1 MKIYKERNDL
11 KKMRPVIEKQG
22 FKAIYIV
29 YIALAILCIIAIGI
43 AVYMQFF
50 KDEKIGVVLGITK
63 KEDKEYNELKENF
76 TNIFTNNLT
85 KENMY
90 TGEIKKIRE
99 NEDIVFSAYNVQEQK
114 DNYIINIQLPFFNIN
129 SDTAKEINKE
139 LTKSFKEKSE
149 QIMKSNTEE
158 KKIYTIKYKA
168 YVTNEILSM
177 VILSELKEGNNNQRI
192 IFKSYNY
199 NLATNKQ
206 VDINELIQLK
216 NIDKTNANKKIKEEI
231 EKSQEQNTKLAE
243 LGYNT
248 ITRDATSD
256 TYKIENTKEFFL
268 GDKGYLYIIYPY
280 GNKEYTSE
288 MDIVIIK

>member
-1 MKIYKERNDL
+1 
-11 KKMRPVIEKQG
+11 MRPVIEKQG

-168 YVTNEILSM
+168 YVNNEILSM

-256 TYKIENTKEFFL
+256 TYKIENAKEFFL

>member
-50 KDEKIGVVLGITK
+50 KDEKIGVVLGIIK

>member
-1 MKIYKERNDL
+1 
-11 KKMRPVIEKQG
+11 MRPAIEKQG

>member
-1 MKIYKERNDL
+1 M
-11 KKMRPVIEKQG
+11 
-22 FKAIYIV
+22 
-29 YIALAILCIIAIGI
+29 
-43 AVYMQFF
+43 FF
-50 KDEKIGVVLGITK
+50 KS
-63 KEDKEYNELKENF
+63 F
-76 TNIFTNNLT
+76 T
-85 KENMY
+85 
-90 TGEIKKIRE
+90 
-99 NEDIVFSAYNVQEQK
+99 
-114 DNYIINIQLPFFNIN
+114 
-129 SDTAKEINKE
+129 
-139 LTKSFKEKSE
+139 SF
-149 QIMKSNTEE
+149 
-158 KKIYTIKYKA
+158 
-168 YVTNEILSM
+168 L
-177 VILSELKEGNNNQRI
+177 I

-256 TYKIENTKEFFL
+256 TYKIENAKEFFL

>member
-1 MKIYKERNDL
+1 
-11 KKMRPVIEKQG
+11 MRPVIEKQG

-63 KEDKEYNELKENF
+63 KEDKEYNVLKENF

-168 YVTNEILSM
+168 YVNNEILSM

-256 TYKIENTKEFFL
+256 TYKIENAKEFFL

>member
-1 MKIYKERNDL
+1 
-11 KKMRPVIEKQG
+11 MRPVIEKQG

-29 YIALAILCIIAIGI
+29 YIALAILWIIAIGI

-63 KEDKEYNELKENF
+63 KEDKEYNVLKENF

-114 DNYIINIQLPFFNIN
+114 DNYTINIQLPFFNIN

-168 YVTNEILSM
+168 YVNNEILSM

-256 TYKIENTKEFFL
+256 TYKIENAKEFFL

>member
-1 MKIYKERNDL
+1 
-11 KKMRPVIEKQG
+11 MRPVIEKQG

-114 DNYIINIQLPFFNIN
+114 DNYIINIQLPLFNIN

>member
-1 MKIYKERNDL
+1 
-11 KKMRPVIEKQG
+11 MRPVIEKQG

-43 AVYMQFF
+43 AVYLQFF

-99 NEDIVFSAYNVQEQK
+99 NEDIIFSAYNVQEQK
-114 DNYIINIQLPFFNIN
+114 DNYTINIQLPFFNIN

-168 YVTNEILSM
+168 YINNEILSM

-256 TYKIENTKEFFL
+256 TYKIENAKEFFI

>member
-280 GNKEYTSE
+280 GNKE
-288 MDIVIIK
+288 